1 MPSVRPPW
9 KSNLQIIPLPCGSV
23 VMFRALVRLKSGDP
37 AWRFGSMQI
46 GICIQQGCKIIPNA
60 ANQLPEGWD
69 QYIEGEE
76 AEEQPAKRKPGRPP
90 KRALP

>member
-1 MPSVRPPW
+1 
-9 KSNLQIIPLPCGSV
+9 
-23 VMFRALVRLKSGDP
+23 
-37 AWRFGSMQI
+37 MQI

-69 QYIEGEE
+69 QYLEGEE
-76 AEEQPAKRKPGRPP
+76 ADEQPAKRKPGRPP